1 MTKEEFINEVAKSV
15 IKYAPQFNIKV
26 CSPIIAQA
34 CLESAYGTSYKA
46 QHHNYFGL
54 KYRANRVTCH
64 SGFFNDKSVEHN
76 VDGSYTP
83 INTDWYKFESLDKG
97 ILGYFQF
104 TNISI
109 YSNVKGV
116 TDPKEYITR
125 LRNDGYATDLQYVD
139 KVMKVINDN
148 NLTRFDN
155 INKGEIKMSYTF
167 RQNLVPSSKYS
178 IKCPYEMSPSYIT
191 IHNTS
196 NSASADAEIR
206 YMISNNNQTSFHV
219 CVDEKEVI
227 QAIPFNRNAWH
238 AGDGGNGN
246 GNRKSI
252 GIEIARSTGDANL
265 FEQAERNCAAY
276 VAKLLKER
284 GWGIDR
290 VKRHKDWSGKNCPH
304 KTMEKGWQRFLNMIQ
319 AELNKLNGASQPKPQ
334 PQPQPSQ
341 PSQPQPSTSKFKVGN
356 YNNYVVTTDDLNVRQ
371 QRNAGSARLTTIPK
385 GTKVYV
391 RYVMY
396 QDNSATPK
404 GSLWGGVE
412 YNGKTGFINLNYVQP
427 TSAPVVNTSFR
438 VKINTAVL
446 NVRKEPNASSRIVT
460 QVRSG
465 EVYTIVEE
473 RNGWGRLLSGAGW
486 IKLSYTKKL

>member
-1 MTKEEFINEVAKSV
+1 
-15 IKYAPQFNIKV
+15 
-26 CSPIIAQA
+26 
-34 CLESAYGTSYKA
+34 
-46 QHHNYFGL
+46 
-54 KYRANRVTCH
+54 
-64 SGFFNDKSVEHN
+64 
-76 VDGSYTP
+76 
-83 INTDWYKFESLDKG
+83 
-97 ILGYFQF
+97 
-104 TNISI
+104 
-109 YSNVKGV
+109 
-116 TDPKEYITR
+116 
-125 LRNDGYATDLQYVD
+125 
-139 KVMKVINDN
+139 
-148 NLTRFDN
+148 
-155 INKGEIKMSYTF
+155 MSYTF
-167 RQNLVPSSKYS
+167 RQNMVSSSKYS
-178 IKCPYEMSPSYIT
+178 IKCPYSMDPQYIT

-219 CVDEKEVI
+219 CVDEREVI

-238 AGDGGNGN
+238 AGDGASGT

-290 VKRHKDWSGKNCPH
+290 VKRHKDWSGKYCPH
-304 KTMEKGWQRFLNMIQ
+304 KTMDKGWQRFLNMIQ
-319 AELNKLNGASQPKPQ
+319 DELNKLNGAARPVQPKPQ
-334 PQPQPSQ
+334 PQ
-341 PSQPQPSTSKFKVGN
+341 TNSKFKVGN
-356 YNNYVVTTDDLNVRQ
+356 YNGYVVTTDSLNVRS
-371 QRNAGSARLTTIPK
+371 QRNGGSTLLTTIPK

-404 GSLWGGVE
+404 GALWGGVE

-446 NVRKEPNASSRIVT
+446 NVRKGASASTAITT
-460 QVRSG
+460 QVRNG

-473 RNGWGRLLSGAGW
+473 RNGWGRLKSGAGW
-486 IKLSYTKKL
+486 INLSYTKRL

>member
-34 CLESAYGTSYKA
+34 CLESAYGTSHKA
-46 QHHNYFGL
+46 QYHNYFGL

-64 SGFFNDKSVEHN
+64 SGYFNDNSVEHN
-76 VDGSYTP
+76 TDGSYTP

-116 TDPKEYITR
+116 TEPKEYITR

-155 INKGEIKMSYTF
+155 TNKGEIKMSYTF
-167 RQNLVPSSKYS
+167 RQNMVSSSKYS
-178 IKCPYEMSPSYIT
+178 IKCPYSMDPQYIT
-191 IHNTS
+191 IHNTA
-196 NSASADAEIR
+196 NSASADAEVR
-206 YMISNNNQTSFHV
+206 YMISNNNQVSYHV
-219 CVDEKEVI
+219 CVDEREVI

-238 AGDGGNGN
+238 AGDGGSGT

-319 AELNKLNGASQPKPQ
+319 AELNKLNGAPK

-341 PSQPQPSTSKFKVGN
+341 PSPQPSTGKFKVGN
-356 YNNYVVTTDDLNVRQ
+356 YNNYVVTTDSLNVRQ
-371 QRNAGSARLTTIPK
+371 QRNGGSALLTTIPK

-404 GSLWGGVE
+404 GALWGGVS
-412 YNGKTGFINLNYVQP
+412 YNQKDGFINLNYVKP
-427 TSAPVVNTSFR
+427 YVAPSGNAVKYR
-438 VKINTAVL
+438 VRINTAVL
-446 NVRKEPNASSRIVT
+446 NVRKEPNASSRIAT

-465 EVYTIVEE
+465 EVFTIVEE
-473 RNGWGRLLSGAGW
+473 KDGWGKLLSGAGW

>member
-34 CLESAYGTSYKA
+34 CLESAYGTSHKA
-46 QHHNYFGL
+46 QYHNYFGL

-64 SGFFNDKSVEHN
+64 SGYFNDNSVEHN
-76 VDGSYTP
+76 TDGSYTP

-116 TDPKEYITR
+116 TEPKEYITR

-167 RQNLVPSSKYS
+167 RQNMVSSSKYS
-178 IKCPYEMSPSYIT
+178 IKCPYSMDPQYIT

-196 NSASADAEIR
+196 NSASADAEVR
-206 YMISNNNQTSFHV
+206 YMISNNNQVSYHV
-219 CVDEKEVI
+219 CVDEREVI

-238 AGDGGNGN
+238 AGDGASGT

-265 FEQAERNCAAY
+265 FEQAERNCAEY

-319 AELNKLNGASQPKPQ
+319 AELNKLNGAPK

-341 PSQPQPSTSKFKVGN
+341 PSPQPSTGKFKVGN
-356 YNNYVVTTDDLNVRQ
+356 YNNYVVTTDSLNVRQ
-371 QRNAGSARLTTIPK
+371 QRNGGSALLTTIPK

-404 GSLWGGVE
+404 GALWGGVS
-412 YNGKTGFINLNYVQP
+412 YNQKDGFINLNYVKP
-427 TSAPVVNTSFR
+427 YVAPSGNAVKYR
-438 VKINTAVL
+438 VRINTAVL
-446 NVRKEPNASSRIVT
+446 NVRKEPNASARIAT
-460 QVRSG
+460 QVRCG
-465 EVYTIVEE
+465 DVFTIVEDKD
-473 RNGWGRLLSGAGW
+473 GWGKLLSGAGW

>member
-34 CLESAYGTSYKA
+34 CLESAYGTSHKA
-46 QHHNYFGL
+46 QYHNYFGL

-64 SGFFNDKSVEHN
+64 SGYFNDNSVEHN
-76 VDGSYTP
+76 TDGSYTP

-116 TDPKEYITR
+116 TEPKEYITR

-155 INKGEIKMSYTF
+155 TNKGEIKMSYTF
-167 RQNLVPSSKYS
+167 RQNMVSSSKYS
-178 IKCPYEMSPSYIT
+178 IKCPYSMDPQYIT
-191 IHNTS
+191 IHNTA
-196 NSASADAEIR
+196 NSASADAEVR
-206 YMISNNNQTSFHV
+206 YMISNNNQVSYHV
-219 CVDEKEVI
+219 CVDEREVI

-238 AGDGGNGN
+238 AGDGASGT

-265 FEQAERNCAAY
+265 FEQAEQNCAAY

-319 AELNKLNGASQPKPQ
+319 AELNKLNGAPK

-341 PSQPQPSTSKFKVGN
+341 PSPQPSTGKFKVGN
-356 YNNYVVTTDDLNVRQ
+356 YNNYVVTTDSLNVRQ
-371 QRNAGSARLTTIPK
+371 QRNGGSALLTTIPK

-404 GSLWGGVE
+404 GALWGGVS
-412 YNGKTGFINLNYVQP
+412 YNQKDGFINLNYVKP
-427 TSAPVVNTSFR
+427 YVAPSGNAVKYR
-438 VKINTAVL
+438 VRINTAVL
-446 NVRKEPNASSRIVT
+446 NVRKEPNASSRIAT

-465 EVYTIVEE
+465 EVFTIVEE
-473 RNGWGRLLSGAGW
+473 KDGWGKLLSGAGW
-486 IKLSYTKKL
+486 INLSYTKRL